1 MTKFQLWLIYV
12 NRNPSFEGA
21 ENIAMSPKGL
31 KKLFDQTWAL
41 AQQEILER
49 EKVDNPF
56 DKSGL
61 FGDIFGHK

>member
-31 KKLFDQTWAL
+31 KKLFDQTWEL

-49 EKVDNPF
+49 QKVDNPF

-61 FGDIFGHK
+61 FSDYFGRK